1 MVKDWFP
8 LAIVLYTKPY
18 MREISW
24 SREWWSAFRISADD
38 PNLNH
43 PAFSMLHVPSILA
56 DNPTHFFCTMYNIM
70 ITVVSED
77 FPQSAKR
84 CACLVMWAYQCM
96 YTVVCGLHTS
106 QDIWELIQP
115 FFFFAISCTL
125 ITCQMKQRNTYQPS
139 ARLCHGARTQFS
151 R

>member
-24 SREWWSAFRISADD
+24 SREWWSAFRISTDD

-56 DNPTHFFCTMYNIM
+56 DNPTHFLHHVYCYGY
-70 ITVVSED
+70 

-84 CACLVMWAYQCM
+84 CAWLVMWAYRCM
-96 YTVVCGLHTS
+96 YTIVCGLHTS
-106 QDIWELIQP
+106 EDIWELIQP
-115 FFFFAISCTL
+115 FFFLLFLVHSYLAKWNKETHISLQLDFATEPEHSS
-125 ITCQMKQRNTYQPS
+125 QDNK
-139 ARLCHGARTQFS
+139 
-151 R
+151 